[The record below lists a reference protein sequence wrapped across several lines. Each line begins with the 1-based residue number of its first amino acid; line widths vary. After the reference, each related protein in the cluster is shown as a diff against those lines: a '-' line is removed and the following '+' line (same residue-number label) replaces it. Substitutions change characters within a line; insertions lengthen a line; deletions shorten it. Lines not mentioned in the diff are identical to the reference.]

1 MVYHVVMPAHGTG
14 KLGEPPAPSREN
26 SRSRMMRESSNKN
39 GISSSDRHVVNSSSR
54 DVKNHTRIRAS
65 TLTNTNQGTP
75 QMMLANPVDGPIQR
89 LKDEWKD
96 PWSWFGVEDCGRLVD
111 VPESFGSTHTIFK
124 WLLWLW
130 MTPTLIY
137 LWTSHPAGAWFLG
150 TLEHWSLL
158 LSVVYATMSL
168 VNAHVRPTQPAT
180 LSEGVNTYLKIF
192 WVTFEVAAH
201 LEALSTFLFWTI
213 TIHIQEDGYKIDYST
228 IALHGAALVA
238 VWFDG
243 MVLNRIPVRIKHYA
257 FCLGFDFIYVIW
269 TIIHSVAGWSNGY
282 DTPDTT
288 AADAGKLAPEEAS
301 DSIYLALNWNDETV
315 QAVLVSLLVLFVI
328 APILFLFQWALSLY
342 SFPCTWNGSKSRR
355 VIDLDMSSSAN
366 IRGVHGRGFD
376 HSRRGSDSDSPMA
389 KSSKRRQSLSRE
401 PNYTSATS
409 DNNQTS
415 FRGERPTSP
424 ALGSSSRRESA
435 RSPAPRN
442 SANRKSTAAAARAS
456 STTPNQKKDWWDR
469 KEEDP
474 SPKLSGSNRKSTTGR
489 STPVPTPAKASKN
502 RRTTLVDPA
511 EDKTE
516 EKKKK
521 KKRRSTSVPSSKGGK
536 SRSKP
541 KRSKSTKSQKSSM
554 DIA

>member
-26 SRSRMMRESSNKN
+26 SRSRMIRESSNRN
-39 GISSSDRHVVNSSSR
+39 EISNSSNQHVNSSSR

-65 TLTNTNQGTP
+65 TPTANQGTP
-75 QMMLANPVDGPIQR
+75 QMMLANPIDGPIQR

-96 PWSWFGVEDCGRLVD
+96 PWSWFGVEDCGRLLD
-111 VPESFGSTHTIFK
+111 VPESFGSTHTIYK

-137 LWTSHPAGAWFLG
+137 LWTSHPSGAWFLG

-213 TIHIQEDGYKIDYST
+213 TIHIQEDGYKIDYAT
-228 IALHGAALVA
+228 IALHGVALVA
-238 VWFDG
+238 VCFDG

-257 FCLGFDFIYVIW
+257 FCLGADFIYVIW

-282 DTPDTT
+282 DAPDTT

-301 DSIYLALNWNDETV
+301 NSIYLALNWNDETV

-328 APILFLFQWALSLY
+328 APILYLFQWALSLY

-376 HSRRGSDSDSPMA
+376 HSRRGSDSDHPMT
-389 KSSKRRQSLSRE
+389 KSSKRLSRE
-401 PNYTSATS
+401 LNNT
-409 DNNQTS
+409 NQTS

-424 ALGSSSRRESA
+424 ALGSSSWRESA

-442 SANRKSTAAAARAS
+442 SANRKSTAGVRAS
-456 STTPNQKKDWWDR
+456 STPPNQKKDWWDR
-469 KEEDP
+469 KEENP
-474 SPKLSGSNRKSTTGR
+474 PPKLSGSNRKSTTGR
-489 STPVPTPAKASKN
+489 STPVPAKSPKN
-502 RRTTLVDPA
+502 RRSTLAQPA
-511 EDKTE
+511 EDNND

-521 KKRRSTSVPSSKGGK
+521 KKRRSTSVPSNKGGK
-536 SRSKP
+536 GRSKP
-541 KRSKSTKSQKSSM
+541 KRAKSTKSQKSSM